1 MRFKTIILPCS
12 VIQEIYYTVWT
23 KNFQTLEELEN
34 YLSDTVSIFLLKKVL
49 LGKSQ
54 ITCFL
59 DSGLI
64 EDFGFEKSSD
74 FFIEFNKKIYKLYNK
89 RQWKNDMLTC
99 EDF

>member
-34 YLSDTVSIFLLKKVL
+34 YLSDTVSTFLLKKVL

-54 ITCFL
+54 IDCFL